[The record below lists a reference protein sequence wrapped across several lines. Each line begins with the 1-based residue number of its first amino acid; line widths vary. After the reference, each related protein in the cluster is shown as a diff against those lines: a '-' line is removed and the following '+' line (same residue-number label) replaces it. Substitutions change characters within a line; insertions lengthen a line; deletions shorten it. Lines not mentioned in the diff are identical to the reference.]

1 MLSSVYLMACRFVTM
16 HDPIVPSG
24 LRHNSM
30 PTSGM
35 RARGRLLVRTMPQT
49 HQKNAKRNSSFAS
62 SCYSIFQLTL
72 VNVCGFRP
80 LMQCQYSSHEALRQ
94 SVPHAGTEHPAG
106 TPSETSQYEVA
117 HERLR
122 EDWPGC
128 LRFLISYIQ

>member
-16 HDPIVPSG
+16 HNPIVPSG

-35 RARGRLLVRTMPQT
+35 RARGRLLVRTMSQT
-49 HQKNAKRNSSFAS
+49 HQKNAKRSSYFAS
-62 SCYSIFQLTL
+62 SRSQLIL
-72 VNVCGFRP
+72 VNVCGFSS
-80 LMQCQYSSHEALRQ
+80 LMQCQYSSHEVFRQ
-94 SVPHAGTEHPAG
+94 SVPHAGAEHPAG